1 MKKPR
6 SVGQQAHSTCKI
18 LQNRCLDW
26 SFHIWTKWESSTATA
41 LSTSQHLPIP
51 MSCLPPG
58 DMVCPWWCRKML
70 SSSSTLWL
78 DKCVKTGGKCGE
90 NATWKICCKGIG
102 ILATSKT
109 TRTKM
114 RLRPGLIGVAYTIFQ
129 SPCAWSAWAWGS
141 GWLKIVDLI
150 SFISS
155 WVAAKQEVRE
165 LPAGLIVQKRCLGLP
180 YTRTFNAAKAA
191 VGVLSI
197 GQSPDMIWRLVCDHA
212 GSRGL
217 SPTYGEAAVAVF
229 RPSKNACPLFLKV
242 LGPMQIKFND
252 TEKQSTKTKS
262 YKTGVG
268 SFHRHWIVMNCAQD
282 NAASVDVSFWSIHT
296 PHL

>member
-1 MKKPR
+1 
-6 SVGQQAHSTCKI
+6 
-18 LQNRCLDW
+18 
-26 SFHIWTKWESSTATA
+26 
-41 LSTSQHLPIP
+41 
-51 MSCLPPG
+51 
-58 DMVCPWWCRKML
+58 
-70 SSSSTLWL
+70 
-78 DKCVKTGGKCGE
+78 
-90 NATWKICCKGIG
+90 
-102 ILATSKT
+102 
-109 TRTKM
+109 
-114 RLRPGLIGVAYTIFQ
+114 
-129 SPCAWSAWAWGS
+129 
-141 GWLKIVDLI
+141 
-150 SFISS
+150 
-155 WVAAKQEVRE
+155 

-282 NAASVDVSFWSIHT
+282 NAASVDVSF
-296 PHL
+296 